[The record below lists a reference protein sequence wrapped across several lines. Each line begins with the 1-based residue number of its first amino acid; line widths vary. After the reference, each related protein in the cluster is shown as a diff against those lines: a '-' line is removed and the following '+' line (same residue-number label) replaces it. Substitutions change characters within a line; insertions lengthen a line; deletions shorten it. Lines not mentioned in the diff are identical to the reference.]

1 MPPGRRM
8 PFSSSLRHALTSFVL
23 DLRNCSTAATRS
35 WSPSL
40 QRSNFHLW
48 VLKARTSHCC
58 LFHQTEQLSIAV
70 WLWITVDKLPKM
82 PIRIWVN
89 SDIYKNYLT
98 CDLSA
103 ALNRFQNEEAS
114 QPAGTSPS
122 SLGSTSTVFSPPL
135 PEVPQ
140 VKHAEP
146 NQETGKVDATGP
158 KHCLI
163 MAEIRR
169 SPVEVGSLSHYLQG
183 FCTIPGGAGFQP
195 STVSK

>member
-1 MPPGRRM
+1 
-8 PFSSSLRHALTSFVL
+8 
-23 DLRNCSTAATRS
+23 
-35 WSPSL
+35 
-40 QRSNFHLW
+40 
-48 VLKARTSHCC
+48 
-58 LFHQTEQLSIAV
+58 
-70 WLWITVDKLPKM
+70 M

-98 CDLSA
+98 SDLSA

-146 NQETGKVDATGP
+146 NQETGKVDGWNPANQLRLVVYNPIIYKVFAPSQVVQDFSSIKTKIPTTMKTQPFLMRLVHRNDWNQDNFAFRWFFLGT
-158 KHCLI
+158 
-163 MAEIRR
+163 
-169 SPVEVGSLSHYLQG
+169 SDSSLY
-183 FCTIPGGAGFQP
+183 I
-195 STVSK
+195 